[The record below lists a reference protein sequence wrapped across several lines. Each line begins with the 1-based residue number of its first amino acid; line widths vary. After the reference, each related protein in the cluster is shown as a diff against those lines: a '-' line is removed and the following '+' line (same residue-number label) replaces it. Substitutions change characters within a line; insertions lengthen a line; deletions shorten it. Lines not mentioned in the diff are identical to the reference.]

1 MDCVSNENGSRGH
14 EGLSDFVLFCILL
27 KVQNSLTAKFL
38 RASLRSLS
46 SQIQATADLPSVSVV
61 LSFLKCH
68 FTGIVQVVML

>member
-27 KVQNSLTAKFL
+27 KVQNSLTTKFL

-61 LSFLKCH
+61 LGFLKCH